1 MRLAAATTCDL
12 TNAPFTRNDGSGSSV
27 TVTVQ
32 NMRVTGSSGSGYVR
46 INDSANAARYRCTS
60 QDFSVLTVSWLVGA
74 LAPCSGSITFSVD
87 QQGLLRISDSA
98 ILIEGR
104 LWLDRQPG
112 CHLVRGR
119 G

>member
-1 MRLAAATTCDL
+1 
-12 TNAPFTRNDGSGSSV
+12 
-27 TVTVQ
+27 
-32 NMRVTGSSGSGYVR
+32 
-46 INDSANAARYRCTS
+46 
-60 QDFSVLTVSWLVGA
+60 VLTVSWLVGA

-98 ILIEGR
+98 NLIEGR